1 MTRELPNPQLTR
13 WQPLRVGLI
22 DLFYYDSEEFWF
34 HDGRLLLRGNNGTGK
49 SKVLALTLPFLLDG
63 DLSPHRV
70 EPDADPKKRMDW
82 NLLLGGAHPH
92 SERLGY
98 SWLEFGRI
106 DEHGHLDIRTLGCGM
121 KAVAGRGISR
131 HWFFVTDQR
140 VGDELDLVDATG
152 TALSKDRLTDALSD
166 RGTTYERARDY
177 RRAVDEALFGFG
189 AQRYG
194 ALVDLLVQLRQPQL
208 SKRPDEKT
216 LSNALTE
223 ALPPLDQAVIADVA
237 EAFRSLE
244 EDRDALR
251 SMTEA
256 REAAASFLTH
266 YRRYARIAARRR
278 AKHPRD
284 AQSTYERINREL
296 STAEAAHTAAEEQL
310 AAAKARVQELATA
323 RTQLQ
328 AKEQALRASPEM
340 RSAQE
345 LERTSQEVR
354 RRTDEAQ
361 RLAGERDKGRD
372 RLVTRKEHHA
382 WAESRLAS
390 AHEELTTVRQ
400 SATELA
406 SSARVADSHAQHV
419 DTPLEGQP
427 ELAVLRRAAEQLR
440 ERQQRAIRHVST
452 LITDVDNAG
461 RALADAQRK
470 ASELDAEASDLDGR
484 RESANSA
491 VDQRGTELV
500 TAVRAHLDDATELR
514 LPDPASTI
522 AELEL
527 WVETLDGA
535 NPAATAVNAAGH
547 TATGELARAD
557 AELQSQEHAYQ
568 QRRTEF
574 TDEIDRLESGED
586 TTPPTPYTRDHAAR
600 ADRDGA
606 PLWRLVDFADD
617 VTTHDRAGIEAA
629 LEAAGIPDAWVTPS
643 GEVLAADTEDVVVR
657 PGTPARTSLATAL
670 RPAVDRDDPRAATV
684 SEQTVTDVLAAIGLA
699 DNEPDAEST
708 TWISRNGRFRTG
720 TLEGRWSKPVA
731 TYIGRST
738 REVARRARLA
748 DLRAELTTLDSQ
760 LSELAGA
767 RTRIGERSTNLTAE
781 VANLPD
787 DATLRDAHTRVSSL
801 VAERE
806 RLTQRQSEAARSLA
820 GANEED
826 QSARSALT
834 DGAHDAALPAERTA
848 LDEVATALQ
857 DYRTSLAELWPAWQ
871 AVADADRQARD
882 TAADLAQVDEDL
894 TELAERASEAEQAA
908 ASATEH
914 HQTLRSTVGAA
925 VEELERQL
933 AEVTDSLSAN
943 THQRAEAD
951 REVESAIDARGTANG
966 RREQLLTGLAEATEQ
981 RVTATES
988 FRRFAHTGL
997 LAVALPELDV
1007 PDPAAAWA
1015 PDPTVRLARKV
1026 NDELP
1031 DVAEDDHT
1039 WDRAQRK
1046 VTEEHKALTETLT
1059 RQGNRATADLLDDGI
1074 VVEVEFHGRRTSVPD
1089 LVDALEAEVT
1099 DRERLLDEHERE
1111 ILENHLVNE
1120 VASTLQELISAA
1132 EDQVAR
1138 MNDELAA
1145 RPTSTGMRLR
1155 LVWRPRPDGPT
1166 GLSAARERLLRQNP
1180 DAWSEEDRV
1189 TVGSFLQERIADVRA
1204 RDTAGTWL
1212 DQLTTALD
1220 YRGWHH
1226 FVIERHQNGQWKSAT
1241 GPASG
1246 GERVLAAS
1254 VPLFAA
1260 ASSHYASAGKPH
1272 APRLV
1277 TLDEAFAGV
1286 DDNARAKYL
1295 GLLAAFDLDV
1305 VMTSEREWGCYPEV
1319 PGLAIAQLSRTE
1331 GVDAVLVTHW
1341 EWNGSERVQVERPSR
1356 FAPAP
1361 QQPQQPP
1368 TEQEGLWA

>member
-1 MTRELPNPQLTR
+1 MTRELPDPQLTR
-13 WQPLRVGLI
+13 WQPLRAGLI

-98 SWLEFGRI
+98 SWLEFGRL
-106 DEHGHLDIRTLGCGM
+106 DEHGRVDIRTLGCGM

-152 TALSKDRLTDALSD
+152 TALSKDRLTDALAD
-166 RGTTYERARDY
+166 RGTTYDRARDY

-194 ALVDLLVQLRQPQL
+194 ALVDLLVQLRQPHL
-208 SKRPDEKT
+208 SKRPDERT

-244 EDRDALR
+244 EDRESLR

-256 REAAASFLTH
+256 REAATSFLSH

-278 AKHPRD
+278 ARQPRD
-284 AQSTYERINREL
+284 AQTGYERVNRDL
-296 STAEAAHTAAEEQL
+296 SAAEADHTAAEEQL
-310 AAAKARVQELATA
+310 EAAKSRVQELTNA

-328 AKEQALRASPEM
+328 AKEGALRASPEM

-345 LERTSQEVR
+345 LERSSEEVR

-361 RLAGERDKGRD
+361 RLAGERDKSRN
-372 RLVTRKEHHA
+372 RLATRREQHTS
-382 WAESRLAS
+382 AESRLAGTR
-390 AHEELTTVRQ
+390 EELTTRRQ
-400 SATELA
+400 SATEVA
-406 SSARVADSHAQHV
+406 STARIADSHTEHV
-419 DTPLEGQP
+419 DTPLEGHAEP
-427 ELAVLRRAAEQLR
+427 AAVRRAAEQLR
-440 ERQQRAIRHVST
+440 DRQQRAVDHVDA
-452 LITDVDNAG
+452 LLNDVDTAD
-461 RALADAQRK
+461 RKLADAQRRS
-470 ASELDAEASDLDGR
+470 AELDTEAGELAER
-484 RESANSA
+484 TESADNA
-491 VDQRGTELV
+491 VEQRGADLV
-500 TAVRAHLDDATELR
+500 TAVRAHLDGATELR
-514 LPDPASTI
+514 LPDPASTL

-527 WVETLDGA
+527 WVETLDGT
-535 NPAATAVNAAGH
+535 NPAATAVNTAGH
-547 TATGELARAD
+547 AATGELARAD
-557 AELQSQEHAYQ
+557 ADLQAQQQDRNHRRAELIE
-568 QRRTEF
+568 
-574 TDEIDRLESGED
+574 EIDRLERGED
-586 TTPPTPYTRDHAAR
+586 TSPPTPYTRDSAAR
-600 ADRDGA
+600 ANRDGA
-606 PLWRLVDFADD
+606 PLWRLVDFADE
-617 VTTHDRAGIEAA
+617 VTADDRAGIEAA
-629 LEAAGIPDAWVTPS
+629 LEAAGILDGWVMPT
-643 GEVLAADTEDVVVR
+643 GEVLDPEAEDVVVR
-657 PGTPARTSLATAL
+657 AGTPARTSLATAL

-684 SEQTVTDVLAAIGLA
+684 SDATVTEVLTAIGLA
-699 DNEPDAEST
+699 DDALDTEST
-708 TWISRNGRFRTG
+708 TAVSRRGRFRNG
-720 TLEGRWSKPVA
+720 PVEGRWNKPVA

-748 DLRAELTTLDSQ
+748 DLRGELTTLDAQ
-760 LSELAGA
+760 LTELADGRA
-767 RTRIGERSTNLTAE
+767 RLDERSAALKAE
-781 VANLPD
+781 MVNLPD
-787 DATLRDAHTRVSSL
+787 DAALRDAHARVSSL

-806 RLTQRQSEAARSLA
+806 RLTQRQSEATHALA
-820 GANEED
+820 AANEENRT
-826 QSARSALT
+826 ARSALT
-834 DGAHDAALPAERTA
+834 TGADDAALPSDRSA
-848 LDEVATALQ
+848 LNEVTRALQ
-857 DYRTSLAELWPAWQ
+857 EYRTQLEGLWPAWR
-871 AVADADRQARD
+871 AVVDAERRAAD
-882 TAADLAQVDEDL
+882 TAAELADAEADL
-894 TELAERASEAEQAA
+894 TDLAERASEAEQAA
-908 ASATEH
+908 LAAGEH
-914 HQTLRSTVGAA
+914 HQTLRDTVGAA

-933 AEVTDSLSAN
+933 SEVTNSLSAN
-943 THQRAEAD
+943 TQHRGEAD
-951 REVESAIDARGTANG
+951 REVENALDARGNANG
-966 RREQLLTGLAEATEQ
+966 RREQLRTELAEATEH
-981 RVTATES
+981 RTVATDS
-988 FRRFAHTGL
+988 FRRFAQTGL
-997 LAVALPELDV
+997 LAVALPELEV
-1007 PDPAAAWA
+1007 PDSTTTWS

-1026 NDELP
+1026 NDELS
-1031 DVAEDDHT
+1031 DHAEDDHT
-1039 WDRAQRK
+1039 WDRAQRR
-1046 VTEEHKALTETLT
+1046 VTEEHKTLTETLT

-1089 LVDALEAEVT
+1089 LVDALETEVS
-1099 DRERLLDEHERE
+1099 DRERLLDERERE

-1132 EDQVAR
+1132 ENQVAR
-1138 MNDELAA
+1138 MNEELAA

-1166 GLSAARERLLRQNP
+1166 GLNAARERLLRQNP
-1180 DAWSEEDRV
+1180 DAWSEEDRS

-1212 DQLTTALD
+1212 EQLTTALD
-1220 YRGWHH
+1220 YRGWHQ

-1260 ASSHYASAGKPH
+1260 ASSHYASAGNPH

-1341 EWNGSERVQVERPSR
+1341 QWNGSDRVQLERPDTDAST
-1356 FAPAP
+1356 P
-1361 QQPQQPP
+1361 QPP
-1368 TEQEGLWA
+1368 QPSAQDGLWA

>member
-1 MTRELPNPQLTR
+1 MTRELPDPQLTR
-13 WQPLRVGLI
+13 WQPLRAGLI

-92 SERLGY
+92 PERLGY
-98 SWLEFGRI
+98 SWLEFGRL
-106 DEHGHLDIRTLGCGM
+106 DEHGRVDIRTLGCGM
-121 KAVAGRGISR
+121 KAVTGRGISR

-152 TALSKDRLTDALSD
+152 TALSKDRLTDALAD
-166 RGTTYERARDY
+166 RGTTYDRARDY

-194 ALVDLLVQLRQPQL
+194 ALVDLLVQLRQPHL

-244 EDRDALR
+244 EDRDSLR

-256 REAAASFLTH
+256 REAATSFLTH

-278 AKHPRD
+278 ARHPRD
-284 AQSTYERINREL
+284 AQATYERTNREL
-296 STAEAAHTAAEEQL
+296 GSAEADHTAAEEQL
-310 AAAKARVQELATA
+310 EAAKARVQELTA
-323 RTQLQ
+323 ERTQLQ
-328 AKEQALRASPEM
+328 AKEEALRASPEM

-345 LERTSQEVR
+345 LERASQEVR

-372 RLVTRKEHHA
+372 RLTTRREQHA
-382 WAESRLAS
+382 AAESRLGN

-406 SSARVADSHAQHV
+406 SAARVADDHAEHV
-419 DTPLEGQP
+419 DTPLDGQP
-427 ELAVLRRAAEQLR
+427 ELAAVRHAAEQLR
-440 ERQQRAIRHVST
+440 ARQQRAIRHVT
-452 LITDVDNAG
+452 GLITDVDNAD
-461 RALADAQRK
+461 RALNDAQRK
-470 ASELDAEASDLDGR
+470 ASELDAEAGDLDER
-484 RESANSA
+484 EESADSA
-491 VDQRGTELV
+491 VQQRGVDLV
-500 TAVRAHLDDATELR
+500 TAVRAHLDDAAELR

-527 WVETLDGA
+527 WVETLNGA
-535 NPAATAVNAAGH
+535 NPAAAAVSAAGH
-547 TATGELARAD
+547 TATGELTRAD
-557 AELQSQEHAYQ
+557 AELQTREHTCQ
-568 QRRTEF
+568 QHRTEL
-574 TDEIDRLESGED
+574 TDEIDRLERGED
-586 TTPPTPYTRDHAAR
+586 TTPPAPHTRGHTAR

-606 PLWRLVDFADD
+606 PLWRLVDFADE
-617 VTTHDRAGIEAA
+617 TTADDRADIEAA
-629 LEAAGIPDAWVTPS
+629 LEAAGILDAWVTPR

-657 PGTPARTSLATAL
+657 PGTPARTSLATVL

-684 SEQTVTDVLAAIGLA
+684 SEQTVAEVLAAIGLA
-699 DNEPDAEST
+699 DNEPDVEST
-708 TWISRNGRFRTG
+708 TWISRHGRFG
-720 TLEGRWSKPVA
+720 VGALEGRWSKPVA

-748 DLRAELTTLDSQ
+748 DLRTELTTLDSQ
-760 LSELAGA
+760 LAELADA
-767 RTRIGERSTNLTAE
+767 RARLAERTSTLTAE

-787 DATLRDAHTRVSSL
+787 DAALRDAHMRVSSL

-806 RLTQRQSEAARSLA
+806 RLTHRQSEAARVLA
-820 GANEED
+820 TANE
-826 QSARSALT
+826 QAQNARSALT
-834 DGAHDAALPAERTA
+834 TGAHDAALPAERTA
-848 LDEVATALQ
+848 LDEVAAALQ
-857 DYRTSLAELWPAWQ
+857 EYRACLERLWPAWQ
-871 AVADADRQARD
+871 AVGDADRRSEE
-882 TAADLAQVDEDL
+882 TA
-894 TELAERASEAEQAA
+894 TELAQAEADQSDLVERANEAEQAA
-908 ASATEH
+908 AAATEH

-933 AEVTDSLSAN
+933 AEVTSSLSAN

-951 REVESAIDARGTANG
+951 RAVENAIDARGNAQG
-966 RREQLLTGLAEATEQ
+966 RREQLRADLAEATEQ
-981 RVTATES
+981 RTTATES
-988 FRRFAHTGL
+988 FRRFARTGL
-997 LAVALPELDV
+997 LAVALPGLDV
-1007 PDPAAAWA
+1007 PDPATAWA
-1015 PDPTVRLARKV
+1015 PDPAVRLARKV
-1026 NDELP
+1026 NDELS

-1046 VTEEHKALTETLT
+1046 VTEEHKTLTETLT

-1099 DRERLLDEHERE
+1099 DRERLLDERERE

-1120 VASTLQELISAA
+1120 VASTMQELISAA

-1138 MNDELAA
+1138 MNEELAA

-1166 GLSAARERLLRQNP
+1166 GLHAARERLLRQNP
-1180 DAWSEEDRV
+1180 DAWSEDDRA
-1189 TVGSFLQERIADVRA
+1189 TVGNFLQERIADVRA
-1204 RDTAGTWL
+1204 RDAAGTWL
-1212 DQLTTALD
+1212 EQLTTALD
-1220 YRGWHH
+1220 YRRWHH

-1246 GERVLAAS
+1246 GERALAAS

-1260 ASSHYASAGKPH
+1260 ASSHYASAGNPH

-1341 EWNGSERVQVERPSR
+1341 EWNGSERVRLERPSR
-1356 FAPAP
+1356 PAP
-1361 QQPQQPP
+1361 EAQQPP
-1368 TEQEGLWA
+1368 TGQEGLWA